1 MKRLSIKQE
10 NFCIEYVRSGNATE
24 AYKKAGYSVK
34 NDNVASANARKLLDN
49 HKVQNRIKELMSEIN
64 TPKIAEATEVLEYLT
79 SVMRGESVSHEIVVE
94 GIGEGCS
101 AARIMEK
108 PPSEKERTKAAEL
121 LGKRYSLFSDNMNV
135 AGSVPVTIVE
145 DLDDDD

>member
-1 MKRLSIKQE
+1 MKGLPLKQE
-10 NFCIEYVRSGNATE
+10 NFCVEYVRSGNATE
-24 AYKKAGYSVK
+24 AYKQAGYSVK
-34 NDNVASANARKLLDN
+34 NDNVASAAAQRLLRN
-49 HKVQNRIKELMSEIN
+49 VMVKNRIKELMEEMRA
-64 TPKIAEATEVLEYLT
+64 PKIAEATEVLEYLT

-121 LGKRYSLFSDNMNV
+121 LGKRYSLFSDNVNV
-135 AGSVPVTIVE
+135 SGSVPVTIVE
-145 DLDDDD
+145 DLGDDD

>member
-49 HKVQNRIKELMSEIN
+49 HKVKNRIKELMEEMRA
-64 TPKIAEATEVLEYLT
+64 PKIAEATEVLEYLT

-121 LGKRYSLFSDNMNV
+121 LGKRYSLFSDNVNV

-145 DLDDDD
+145 DLGDDD

>member
-1 MKRLSIKQE
+1 MKGLSMNQE
-10 NFCIEYVRSGNATE
+10 NFCLEYVRSGNATD
-24 AYKKAGYSVK
+24 AYKKAGYSAK
-34 NDNVASANARKLLDN
+34 NDNVASAAAQRLLRN
-49 HKVQNRIKELMSEIN
+49 VMVKNRIKELMEEMRA
-64 TPKIAEATEVLEYLT
+64 PKIAEATEVLEYLT

-121 LGKRYSLFSDNMNV
+121 LGKRYSLFSDNVNV

-145 DLDDDD
+145 DLGDDD

>member
-1 MKRLSIKQE
+1 MK
-10 NFCIEYVRSGNATE
+10 
-24 AYKKAGYSVK
+24 
-34 NDNVASANARKLLDN
+34 
-49 HKVQNRIKELMSEIN
+49 NRIKELMEEMRA
-64 TPKIAEATEVLEYLT
+64 PKIAEATEVLEYLT

-121 LGKRYSLFSDNMNV
+121 LGKRYSLFSDNVNV

-145 DLDDDD
+145 DLGDDD

>member
-1 MKRLSIKQE
+1 MTEKQKL
-10 NFCIEYVRSGNATE
+10 FCDEYLIDMNGTR
-24 AYKKAGYSVK
+24 AYKTVYSNVK
-34 NDNVASANARKLLDN
+34 NDNVASSCANKLL
-49 HKVQNRIKELMSEIN
+49 KKAEIKNYIEEQLNKISSE
-64 TPKIAEATEVLEYLT
+64 KIADAKEVMEYLT
-79 SVMRGESVSHEIVVE
+79 SVLRCESISYEIVIE
-94 GIGEGCS
+94 GIGDGCS

-121 LGKRYSLFSDNMNV
+121 LGKRYSLFSDNVNV